1 MSALV
6 KRLKKWGGASVSNSS
21 LGQPSEWLIDAII
34 GSASAAGLPVT
45 PLSALGVPTV
55 HACVNAVSR
64 SIASIPL
71 KLYRRK
77 PSGGKELAMDHRL
90 YSLLHDA
97 PNDEMTSADFR
108 RAVQANA
115 TLRNSG
121 YAQIIRN
128 GMGEVVAL
136 YPIENKDIRPD
147 RSANGKLIYLVKN
160 EQTDAAKILHIK
172 GLTLNGIS
180 GLDSIGTA
188 RESIGLAL
196 ALQDHGARYFA
207 NASTPSMGIEI
218 PTNLSP
224 TQLKDFADKWDAAN
238 TGANKHKRSILFG
251 GAKFASIPQTNNE
264 QSQFLEA
271 KIYQD
276 KCIAQTF
283 GVPQIKAGITDAA
296 HFNNVEQENQNYVTD
311 TLMSWCKQWEQSL
324 NQKLLTVAERSVYFF
339 EFSLDGLLRGDAQTR
354 ASFYKTLIEAGVI
367 TRNEVREKENMNPA
381 DGLDRFVISQNV
393 QLLDETGMP
402 IAPAVVPSQP
412 NEPEETE

>member
-1 MSALV
+1 
-6 KRLKKWGGASVSNSS
+6 
-21 LGQPSEWLIDAII
+21 
-34 GSASAAGLPVT
+34 
-45 PLSALGVPTV
+45 
-55 HACVNAVSR
+55 
-64 SIASIPL
+64 
-71 KLYRRK
+71 
-77 PSGGKELAMDHRL
+77 MDHKL

-121 YAQIIRN
+121 YAQIVRN
-128 GMGEVVAL
+128 GLGEVVAL

-147 RSANGKLIYLVKN
+147 RNAAGRLIYQVKN
-160 EQTDAAKILHIK
+160 EAVEAARILHVK

-180 GLDSIGTA
+180 GLDAVGSA

-207 NASTPSMGIEI
+207 NASTPSIGIEI
-218 PTNLSP
+218 AQSMSP
-224 TQLKDFADKWDAAN
+224 DQLEKFALAWDKAN
-238 TGANKHKRSILFG
+238 TGTNKHKRSILFG
-251 GAKFASIPQTNNE
+251 GAKFASVPQTNNE

-324 NQKLLTVAERSVYFF
+324 NQKLLTPLERLSLFF
-339 EFSLDGLLRGDAQTR
+339 EFSLEGLLRGDAAAR
-354 ASFYKTLIEAGVI
+354 AAFYKTLIEAGVI

-381 DGLDRFVISQNV
+381 PGLDRFVISQNV
-393 QLLDETGMP
+393 QLLDDTGMP
-402 IAPAVVPSQP
+402 IPPAIEPQP
-412 NEPEETE
+412 PFKEAA